1 MGVIRE
7 ILAHSKLTSFF
18 VRKGNNV
25 PDDNGTTPSAMQDI
39 AATAVS
45 LFNQLNEC
53 RSAVRSITICAGR
66 IQTDTCQADLFD
78 GDGEGRQRALGRSIA
93 AIRRRSGFGAI
104 LPAATLPVYQS
115 DLAARAGSP
124 PGGSD

>member
-1 MGVIRE
+1 MIETIELQRVVVEGV
-7 ILAHSKLTSFF
+7 T
-18 VRKGNNV
+18 KG
-25 PDDNGTTPSAMQDI
+25 PH
-39 AATAVS
+39 
-45 LFNQLNEC
+45 LL
-53 RSAVRSITICAGR
+53 ITGGVH
-66 IQTDTCQADLFD
+66 
-78 GDGEGRQRALGRSIA
+78 GDEFESIA